1 MVALGALGKG
11 RQRLDETLSFS
22 EGQGGKSQVEEKKKC
37 DKIHMKCIILITVD
51 SSVVSGLSTWLC
63 NCPPRLSLELVSLHL
78 TLKYTYLVIYS
89 AISM

>member
-1 MVALGALGKG
+1 
-11 RQRLDETLSFS
+11 
-22 EGQGGKSQVEEKKKC
+22 
-37 DKIHMKCIILITVD
+37 MKCIILITVD

-89 AISM
+89 AISTYYMVGCILSTVDLSKGIKRDPPLLNKANNNKSSKYYNKS